1 MPPFDPNTVIMAGIP
16 LVCGGAVW
24 LIRLEGQVKLQR
36 AMLTRFVDQLDS
48 LDKKFDDFTGFLLRE
63 HYGTSWDQV
72 RSSATDSSHLRSD
85 SERRSRP

>member
-1 MPPFDPNTVIMAGIP
+1 MPPFDPNTIILAGIP
-16 LVCGGAVW
+16 LVFGGAVW

-48 LDKKFDDFTGFLLRE
+48 LDQKFDDFTNFLLRE

-72 RSSATDSSHLRSD
+72 RGSAPTASHLRGD
-85 SERRSRP
+85 SERRTGP